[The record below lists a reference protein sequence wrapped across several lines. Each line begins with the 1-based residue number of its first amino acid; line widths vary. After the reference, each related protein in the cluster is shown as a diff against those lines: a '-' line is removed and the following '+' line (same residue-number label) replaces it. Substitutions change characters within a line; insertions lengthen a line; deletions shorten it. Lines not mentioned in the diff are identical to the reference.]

1 MDNTRDD
8 DAMSDPITLR
18 PATRDDVPVVLQF
31 IRDLARYER
40 LEHEVS
46 ACESELAEAL
56 FGERRHAEVVLACSE
71 GVPVG
76 FALFFHNF
84 STFKGRPGIYLE
96 DLYVRPEARGRGI
109 GKLLLAH
116 LAKTAVERR
125 CARLEW
131 AVLDWNAP
139 SIGFYRSLGAV
150 PMDEWTVFRLTG
162 DALAL
167 LGGQAPVQR

>member
-1 MDNTRDD
+1 
-8 DAMSDPITLR
+8 MSDSITIR
-18 PATRDDVPVVLQF
+18 PATRDEVPVVLEF

-46 ACESELAEAL
+46 ASETELSEAL
-56 FGERRHAEVVLACSE
+56 FGDRRYAEVVFACS
-71 GVPVG
+71 GGKPVG

-96 DLYVRPEARGRGI
+96 DLFVRPEARGRGI
-109 GKLLLAH
+109 GKQLLAY
-116 LAKTAVERR
+116 LARMALERR

-131 AVLDWNAP
+131 AVLDWNEP

-150 PMDEWTVFRLTG
+150 PMDEWTIFRLTG
-162 DALAL
+162 DALASL
-167 LGGQAPVQR
+167 AGSALADG

>member
-1 MDNTRDD
+1 MTDTLT
-8 DAMSDPITLR
+8 SDSITIR
-18 PATRDDVPVVLQF
+18 PATRSDVPLVLEF

-46 ACESELAEAL
+46 ASEAELAEAL
-56 FGERRHAEVVLACSE
+56 FGERRHAEVIFACSE

-84 STFKGRPGIYLE
+84 STFKGRLGIYLE
-96 DLYVRPEARGRGI
+96 DLFVRPEARGRGV
-109 GKLLLAH
+109 GKRLLAY
-116 LAKTAVERR
+116 LARTALERR

-131 AVLDWNAP
+131 AVLDWNEP

-150 PMDEWTVFRLTG
+150 PMDEWTTFRLTG

-167 LGGQAPVQR
+167 LAGRGSRFTS

>member
-1 MDNTRDD
+1 
-8 DAMSDPITLR
+8 MSDTVTIR
-18 PATRDDVPVVLQF
+18 PAGPDEVCLVLQF

-46 ACESELAEAL
+46 ASEAELAGAL
-56 FGERRHAEVVLACSE
+56 FGEHRYAEVVFACD
-71 GVPVG
+71 GGAPVG

-84 STFKGRPGIYLE
+84 STFKGRPGLYLE

-109 GKLLLAH
+109 GKQLLAH
-116 LAKTAVERR
+116 LARTAVERR

-131 AVLDWNAP
+131 AVLDWNEP

-150 PMDEWTVFRLTG
+150 PMDEWRVFRLTG
-162 DALAL
+162 DALSL
-167 LGGQAPVQR
+167 LAGSAPAQR